1 MAKDYTARILEAR
14 SKQTSFDDLDY
25 TPLSVPAGAV
35 LPETS
40 QQTMARMML
49 SSGMISL
56 DDYQKMIGVVFDGDY
71 DNERETFGDFG
82 QDERDFFEQS
92 SLAQYEDDFYNDSSS
107 ERMEAPQT
115 SVTEIPVSSSGSD
128 TGDSG
133 TSAQKVDNGQGQT
146 ESDKQPQA

>member
-14 SKQTSFDDLDY
+14 SKQASFDDLDY
-25 TPLSVPAGAV
+25 TPLSIPVGAV

-56 DDYQKMIGVVFDGDY
+56 DDYQKMIGVVFDGEY
-71 DNERETFGDFG
+71 DGERETFGDFG
-82 QDERDFFEQS
+82 EDERDFFEQS
-92 SLAQYEDDFYNDSSS
+92 SLAKYEDDFYNDSSS
-107 ERMEAPQT
+107 ERMEAPQAGVV
-115 SVTEIPVSSSGSD
+115 SIPVSSSDSD

-133 TSAQKVDNGQGQT
+133 TSTQKVDNGQV
-146 ESDKQPQA
+146 EAKSDKQSEA